1 MERTESAVLKFA
13 SRSPLLGQFRVA
25 ALLTRR
31 GMRISPSGV
40 RAIWK
45 RHGLETVYKRLSALG
60 GRRGGKL
67 TDAQDARLR
76 RAKRSLAALAGKDKA
91 NGRREY
97 LQTVAARVFARQGY
111 DGTTLQDV
119 AEAAGIL
126 PGSMYHYFDS
136 KDDLFAQLHTEGFRA
151 LNAAVERAIDGIDD
165 PWARLQAA
173 LTAQIQ
179 GVVSAN
185 AIDAVASGIM
195 FNRGKARLQERMI
208 AERDAY
214 EARIR
219 AMIDALPL
227 PPDVD
232 RSLLRLA
239 LLGAVAWT
247 RVWYKPGKKTPAE
260 IVRTW
265 IASFRRR

>member
-1 MERTESAVLKFA
+1 MLKLA
-13 SRSPLLGQFRVA
+13 SRAPELGQFRA
-25 ALLTRR
+25 AELLGRR
-31 GMRISPSGV
+31 GIRISPSGV

-45 RHGLETVYKRLSALG
+45 RHGLETVYKRLSALD
-60 GRRGGKL
+60 GRAGGKL
-67 TDAQDARLR
+67 TDAQGARLK
-76 RAKRSLAALAGKDKA
+76 RAKRSLAALAGKSRS
-91 NGRREY
+91 NGRREH
-97 LQTVAARVFARQGY
+97 LLAVAARAFARRGY

-126 PGSMYHYFDS
+126 PGSMYHYFAS
-136 KDDLFAQLHTEGFRA
+136 KDDLFAQVHSEGFRA
-151 LNAAVERAIDGIDD
+151 LHQAVDRAVEGIDD
-165 PWARLQAA
+165 PWERLQAA
-173 LTAQIQ
+173 LAAQIE

-195 FNRGKARLQERMI
+195 FSRVKAHLQRRMI

-219 AMIDALPL
+219 AMIEALPL

-232 RSLLRLA
+232 RGLLRLA

-247 RVWYKPGKKTPAE
+247 RVWYKPGRKTPAE
-260 IVRTW
+260 IARNW
-265 IASFRRR
+265 IASLRRR